1 MQVIELWHIQG
12 DRFSRKPRTAAARL
26 LFAEL
31 DEADVKKLLG
41 ITLGIMTALGGFV
54 DFGQI
59 VFTLQAGAS
68 FRYALLWPIVLGTA
82 AIILYMEMCGRIAVI
97 AREPV
102 FAIVRDRLGKKLG
115 LGVLVASNLLN
126 LITCAAEMGGVAIIL
141 HLLTGWPQ
149 KPLLAA
155 VALAFGFIA
164 ALLRFEWIE
173 RIFGLAGVTMVV
185 AAVSAWMLGPDW
197 KALGRGLVP
206 HLSMSDSHQT
216 LRYWYFAVGI
226 FSAMLMEYE
235 VHFYS
240 SGAMEE
246 DWTEKDLPENFM
258 VASFGSVLGALLTVA
273 LLAIGA
279 LVFLPQH
286 SFPEQLSTAVS
297 GIATP
302 FGKKVIC
309 CVLLGTLAC
318 LAGAAVETM
327 LSGAYNICQFYNQR
341 WGKNQKLRDVSTF
354 SLSWL
359 GMLVVAALLVLS
371 GFDPLKLVNISVVF
385 GMVVM
390 PLTYY
395 PIMRAAMDKGIMG
408 RHVNSR
414 ADTAVGIL
422 FLILITLAALA
433 AIPLMILTNS
443 GQP

>member
-1 MQVIELWHIQG
+1 VVVFSQTGNDERAPSLRQTG
-12 DRFSRKPRTAAARL
+12 D
-26 LFAEL
+26 
-31 DEADVKKLLG
+31 ADMKKLLG

-68 FRYALLWPIVLGTA
+68 FRYALLWPIVLGTV
-82 AIILYMEMCGRIAVI
+82 AIIVYMEMCGRIAVV

-115 LGVLVASNLLN
+115 LAVLVASNLLN
-126 LITCAAEMGGVAIIL
+126 LITCAAELGGVAIVL
-141 HLLTGWPQ
+141 HLITGWPQ
-149 KPLLAA
+149 KLLLAG
-155 VALAFGFIA
+155 VVLAFAFVIA
-164 ALLRFEWIE
+164 ALRFEWIE

-197 KALGRGLVP
+197 RALGQGLVP
-206 HLSMSDSHQT
+206 HLSMGESHQT

-258 VASFGSVLGALLTVA
+258 VASFGSILGALLTVA

-286 SFPEQLSTAVS
+286 SFPEQLSRAVS
-297 GIATP
+297 GIAAP
-302 FGKKVIC
+302 FGRTGYLL
-309 CVLLGTLAC
+309 VLLGTLAC
-318 LAGAAVETM
+318 LGGAGVETM
-327 LSGAYNICQFYNQR
+327 LSGAYNLCQFYNLP
-341 WGKNQKLRDVSTF
+341 WGKNQKLRDVPTF

-359 GMLVVAALLVLS
+359 GMLVVAALFILA

-390 PLTYY
+390 PLTYF
-395 PIMRAAMDKGIMG
+395 PIMRAAMDKGIMK
-408 RHVNSR
+408 RHVNSQ
-414 ADTAVGIL
+414 ADTVVGIL
-422 FLILITLAALA
+422 FLVLITLAALA
-433 AIPLMILTNS
+433 AIPLMIVTNS

>member
-1 MQVIELWHIQG
+1 M
-12 DRFSRKPRTAAARL
+12 
-26 LFAEL
+26 
-31 DEADVKKLLG
+31 KKLIG

-82 AIILYMEMCGRIAVI
+82 AIIVYMEMCGRIAVV

-115 LGVLVASNLLN
+115 LAVLVASNLLN
-126 LITCAAEMGGVAIIL
+126 LITCAAELGGVAIIL
-141 HLLTGWPQ
+141 HLLTGWPE
-149 KPLLAA
+149 KLLLAG
-155 VALAFGFIA
+155 VALAFGFIV

-173 RIFGLAGVTMVV
+173 RIFGLAGVAMVV

-197 KALGRGLVP
+197 RGLGRGLIP
-206 HLSMSDSHQT
+206 HLSTGENHQT

-246 DWTEKDLPENFM
+246 DWTEKDLPENFL
-258 VASFGSVLGALLTVA
+258 VASFGSILGALLTVA

-286 SFPEQLSTAVS
+286 SFPEQLSTAVT

-302 FGKKVIC
+302 FGRTGYLL
-309 CVLLGTLAC
+309 VLLGTLAC
-318 LAGAAVETM
+318 LSGAAVETM
-327 LSGAYNICQFYNQR
+327 LSGGYNLCQFYNLR
-341 WGKNQKLRDVSTF
+341 WGKNQKLRAVPIF
-354 SLSWL
+354 SVTWL
-359 GMLVVAALLVLS
+359 AMLVLATLFILA
-371 GFDPLKLVNISVVF
+371 GFDPLKLINISVVF

-395 PIMRAAMDKGIMG
+395 PIMRAAMDNRIMK

-414 ADTAVGIL
+414 ADTAIGII
-422 FLILITLAALA
+422 FLVLIVSAAVA

>member
-1 MQVIELWHIQG
+1 M
-12 DRFSRKPRTAAARL
+12 R
-26 LFAEL
+26 
-31 DEADVKKLLG
+31 KLLG

-68 FRYALLWPIVLGTA
+68 FRYALLWPIVLGTV
-82 AIILYMEMCGRIAVI
+82 AIIVYTEMCGRIAVV

-102 FAIVRDRLGKKLG
+102 FAIVRDRLGKTLG
-115 LGVLVASNLLN
+115 LAVLLASNLLN
-126 LITCAAEMGGVAIIL
+126 LITCAAELGGIAIVL
-141 HLLTGWPQ
+141 HLLTGWPE
-149 KPLLAA
+149 KMLLAGA
-155 VALAFGFIA
+155 AAALGFIA

-173 RIFGLAGVTMVV
+173 RIFGLAGVIMVV
-185 AAVSAWMLGPDW
+185 TAVSAWRLGPDW
-197 KALGRGLVP
+197 KAFARGIIPGFSVGE
-206 HLSMSDSHQT
+206 SHQT
-216 LRYWYFAVGI
+216 LRYWFFAVGI

-240 SGAMEE
+240 SGALEE

-258 VASFGSVLGALLTVA
+258 VASFGSILGALLTVA

-279 LVFLPQH
+279 LVFFPQH
-286 SFPEQLSTAVS
+286 SFPEHLSSAVS
-297 GIATP
+297 GIAAP
-302 FGKKVIC
+302 FGKTGYLF
-309 CVLLGTLAC
+309 VLLGTLAC
-318 LAGAAVETM
+318 LAGASVETM
-327 LSGAYNICQFYNQR
+327 LSGGYNLCQFYNLP
-341 WGKNQKLRDVSTF
+341 WGKNRKARDVPVF
-354 SLSWL
+354 SLSWM
-359 GMLVVAALLVLS
+359 GMLVVAALLALS

-395 PIMRAAMDKGIMG
+395 PIMRVAMDRGIMK

-414 ADTAVGIL
+414 TDTAVGIL

-433 AIPLMILTNS
+433 AIPLTFLTDS

>member
-1 MQVIELWHIQG
+1 M
-12 DRFSRKPRTAAARL
+12 
-26 LFAEL
+26 
-31 DEADVKKLLG
+31 KKLLG

-102 FAIVRDRLGKKLG
+102 FAIVRDRLGNKLG
-115 LGVLVASNLLN
+115 LAVLIASNLLN
-126 LITCAAEMGGVAIIL
+126 LITCAAEMGGAAIVL
-141 HLLTGWPQ
+141 HLLTGWPE
-149 KPLLAA
+149 KLLLVG
-155 VALAFGFIA
+155 VALAFGIVV

-197 KALGRGLVP
+197 KDLGRGLVP
-206 HLSMSDSHQT
+206 HLSMGESHQT

-258 VASFGSVLGALLTVA
+258 VASFGSILGAVLTVA

-286 SFPEQLSTAVS
+286 AFPEQLSTAVS

-302 FGKKVIC
+302 FGRTGYLL
-309 CVLLGTLAC
+309 VLLGTFAC
-318 LAGAAVETM
+318 LAGASVETM
-327 LSGAYNICQFYNQR
+327 LSGGYNLCQFYNLP
-341 WGKNQKLRDVSTF
+341 WGKNQKMREVPYF
-354 SLSWL
+354 SLTWL
-359 GMLVVAALLVLS
+359 GMLAVAALLILV
-371 GFDPLKLVNISVVF
+371 GFDPLKLVNVSVVF

-395 PIMRAAMDKGIMG
+395 PIMRLAMHKGIMK
-408 RHVNSR
+408 RHVNSP
-414 ADTAVGIL
+414 ADTVIGIL
-422 FLILITLAALA
+422 FLVLITLAALA
-433 AIPLMILTNS
+433 AIPLMIVTNS
-443 GQP
+443 GQA